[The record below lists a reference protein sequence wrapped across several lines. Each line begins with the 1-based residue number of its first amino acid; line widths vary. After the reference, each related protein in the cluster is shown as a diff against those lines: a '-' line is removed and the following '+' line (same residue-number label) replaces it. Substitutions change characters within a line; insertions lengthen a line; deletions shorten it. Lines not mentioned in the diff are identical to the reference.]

1 MGLTLK
7 QEIAEREY
15 KKYEKLT
22 DSFTFEEGKTYSLAS
37 MDRLSSKVLTH
48 IWNRGQILKDVVA
61 YYKEGTKSKEKEDAL
76 QKRLNENDEY
86 FMGLT
91 DVDKEK
97 FIEFFEHTSDKLA
110 KIPAWQSY
118 HMLYVE
124 LLGVGLKKQIN
135 DSISRTQ
142 EMEEKAKKYEDV
154 EKRKNDSAEDFS
166 SKYPTERAK
175 EILDNQKELTDE
187 LKNLEEQ
194 KKTLKKGKEENA
206 KLLTSQGRK
215 KDGLEAELNAAN
227 KTLDTYI
234 GIKSDL
240 EGYLAEMERKKEQT
254 AALKKDYEDRIQDLE
269 NAKKELANQKET
281 KKDLIDKYNQTKVN
295 WYTWGEN
302 YGTAN
307 LEEKTDEEK
316 KIVEDLKRSISAEKK
331 REEIYDLRTAIDN
344 LRNDLE
350 NNDEYKLKK
359 YIYGEED
366 SKLREKYPIL
376 DWIKNYMELKKD
388 SEELK
393 ARQLKEEE
401 EAELNAEETD
411 GVENETTEEME
422 NDGVENKTTEEMKTD
437 GVENETTEKKEVKI
451 GEVEVVE
458 GKTTYADLLTAM
470 YDDLDKVDDIYWD
483 DIQTTKDR
491 FPEDIKQVYDT
502 FDKNLQDVID
512 EVETKNKEIAT
523 QEKAVANFDVEMGA
537 AEKTYHR
544 WLHATFFGYIN
555 TSQANTIGIL
565 ANPETLQQQAVEK
578 VKEVETIIQEKTKVR
593 DDYRKAH
600 TDLLNTIEKVRT
612 EVINKDYEYDAKIE
626 QVDLNIKEKTEKL
639 ERNTPVYNGLIAAR
653 DEYNKVREEYNKV
666 REETFKYAPKEIDDL
681 QPGIKQQAKEWLKK
695 AQTYADKHKNSK
707 EFDAMINAL
716 KMAAD
721 WPDIK
726 KYTEG
731 MAKEDIP
738 KDKTQVANYLKQQ
751 AEKYQKAKNDQ
762 WRFFP
767 SRLRTHRLN
776 MVNSIIELAEDLQK
790 GHTAQKEEEYLKT
803 FFEGKGE
810 LSRKEA
816 KDKVDVKYKK
826 EAYEKEQKEK
836 KAEKTGW
843 LTKEVIC
850 SKYQSM
856 MDKLDDFKNENP
868 SVDKIGQANMRA
880 LGVIDLLVEDLQVIS
895 QEELFELEFDEIYN
909 LCENNRNALRTEIK
923 NEEKMNNPENQM
935 EDEGLSKR

>member
-22 DSFTFEEGKTYSLAS
+22 DSFTFEEGKTYSLAA

-48 IWNRGQILKDVVA
+48 IWERKQILKDVVD
-61 YYKEGTKSKEKEDAL
+61 YYKEGTESKEKEDAL

-86 FMGLT
+86 FMNLT
-91 DVDKEK
+91 DLNKEK
-97 FIEFFEHTSDKLA
+97 FKEFFEHTSDKLA

-142 EMEEKAKKYEDV
+142 EMEEKVKTYEEK
-154 EKRKNDSAEDFS
+154 EKRKNEVGEEFS
-166 SKYPTERAK
+166 RNYPTERAK
-175 EILDNQKELTDE
+175 EILDNQKEWTEE

-194 KKTLKKGKEENA
+194 KKTLEKGKAENA
-206 KLLTSQGRK
+206 RVLSSQGRK

-227 KTLDTYI
+227 DTLNTYTR
-234 GIKSDL
+234 IKSDL
-240 EGYLAEMERKKEQT
+240 EDYLAEMELKKEEKG
-254 AALKKDYEDRIQDLE
+254 ALKKDYEDRIQDLE
-269 NAKKELANQKET
+269 NAKKELANKKET
-281 KKDLIDKYNQTKVN
+281 RKDLMDKFDQTKAN

-302 YGTAN
+302 YGTEN

-331 REEIYDLRTAIDN
+331 RDEIHDLRKAINN

-350 NNDEYKLKK
+350 NNDEYKFKK

-422 NDGVENKTTEEMKTD
+422 TD
-437 GVENETTEKKEVKI
+437 GVESETTEKKEVKI

-483 DIQTTKDR
+483 DIETTKDR
-491 FPEDIKQVYDT
+491 FPEDVKQVYDT
-502 FDKNLQDVID
+502 FDNNLQGVID
-512 EVETKNKEIAT
+512 EIHTKNEEIAT
-523 QEKAVANFDVEMGA
+523 QEKAVVNFEDEMGKA
-537 AEKTYHR
+537 QKDYHR
-544 WLHATFFGYIN
+544 WLHATFFNCLN
-555 TSQANTIGIL
+555 TRQANTIGIKD
-565 ANPETLQQQAVEK
+565 NPETLQQQAVEK
-578 VKEVETIIQEKTKVR
+578 VKEVETIIKEKTKVR
-593 DDYRKAH
+593 DDYRKEH
-600 TDLLNTIEKVRT
+600 TELLNTIEKVT
-612 EVINKDYEYDAKIE
+612 KEVINKDYEYDAKIE
-626 QVDLNIKEKTEKL
+626 QVDLSIKEKTEKL
-639 ERNTPVYNGLIAAR
+639 ERNTPLYEGLMAAR
-653 DEYNKVREEYNKV
+653 DEYNKVRDEYNKV
-666 REETFKYAPKEIDDL
+666 REETFKYAPKEITDL

-695 AQTYADKHKNSK
+695 AETYADKHKNSK
-707 EFDAMINAL
+707 EFDSMINAL

-738 KDKTQVANYLKQQ
+738 KDKMQVANYLKQQ

-762 WRFFP
+762 WRLFP

-776 MVNSIIELAEDLQK
+776 LVQSIIDLAGDLQT

-810 LSRKEA
+810 LSREEA
-816 KDKVDVKYKK
+816 KDKVDIKYQK
-826 EAYEKEQKEK
+826 EAYEMEQKEK
-836 KAEKTGW
+836 ETEK
-843 LTKEVIC
+843 
-850 SKYQSM
+850 
-856 MDKLDDFKNENP
+856 
-868 SVDKIGQANMRA
+868 
-880 LGVIDLLVEDLQVIS
+880 
-895 QEELFELEFDEIYN
+895 
-909 LCENNRNALRTEIK
+909 
-923 NEEKMNNPENQM
+923 NPENQM
-935 EDEGLSKR
+935 EDEGIQK

>member
-1 MGLTLK
+1 MGLILK

-48 IWNRGQILKDVVA
+48 IWERKQILKDVVA
-61 YYKEGTKSKEKEDAL
+61 YYKEGTESKEKEDAL

-86 FMGLT
+86 FMNLT
-91 DVDKEK
+91 EVNKEK

-135 DSISRTQ
+135 DSISRIQ
-142 EMEEKAKKYEDV
+142 EMEEKVKTYEDV

-166 SKYPTERAK
+166 SKYPAERAK

-194 KKTLKKGKEENA
+194 KETLKKGKAENA

-215 KDGLEAELNAAN
+215 KDGLEDDLKAAN
-227 KTLDTYI
+227 DTLDTYI
-234 GIKSDL
+234 GIKNDL
-240 EGYLAEMERKKEQT
+240 ENYFAEMERKKEET

-269 NAKKELANQKET
+269 NAKKELANQKDARKEVLGQYRQA
-281 KKDLIDKYNQTKVN
+281 KEN
-295 WYTWGEN
+295 WYAWGEN

-316 KIVEDLKRSISAEKK
+316 KVAENLKRNTSARKK
-331 REEIYDLRTAIDN
+331 RDEISVLRDAIGN
-344 LRNDLE
+344 LKNIPEYALE
-350 NNDEYKLKK
+350 LQ
-359 YIYGEED
+359 IYGGED
-366 SKLREKYPIL
+366 SELREKYPIL
-376 DWIKNYMELKKD
+376 DWIKKYMELKKD

-411 GVENETTEEME
+411 GVENETTEEM
-422 NDGVENKTTEEMKTD
+422 KTD

-458 GKTTYADLLTAM
+458 GKTTYAALLTAM
-470 YDDLDKVDDIYWD
+470 YDDLDKIDDIYWD
-483 DIQTTKDR
+483 EITTTSER
-491 FPEDIKQVYDT
+491 LPEDVKTVYDAYDNKVDD
-502 FDKNLQDVID
+502 FIEELDKRD
-512 EVETKNKEIAT
+512 KEIAT
-523 QEKAVANFDVEMGA
+523 QEKAVDNFDVEMGA
-537 AEKTYHR
+537 AKKTYHR
-544 WLHATFFGYIN
+544 WLHATFYGYIN
-555 TSQANTIGIL
+555 DRQANTIGIE
-565 ANPETLQQQAVEK
+565 ANPEELHQQAVEK
-578 VKEVETIIQEKTKVR
+578 VKEVETKIKEKTKVR
-593 DDYRKAH
+593 DEYRKAH
-600 TDLLNTIEKVRT
+600 TELLNTIEEVRK

-626 QVDLNIKEKTEKL
+626 QVDLSIKEKTEKL
-639 ERNTPVYNGLIAAR
+639 ERNTPLYNGLMAAR
-653 DEYNKVREEYNKV
+653 EEYEKVREEYNKV

-681 QPGIKQQAKEWLKK
+681 QPGIKQQANEWLKK

-843 LTKEVIC
+843 LTKEFIC

-856 MDKLDDFKNENP
+856 MDKLDDFRNDNP
-868 SVDKIGQANMRA
+868 SVAKIGQANMRA
-880 LGVIDLLVEDLQVIS
+880 LGVIDLLVDDLQVIS
-895 QEELFELEFDEIYN
+895 QEELFELEFDEVYN

-935 EDEGLSKR
+935 EEEEIQK

>member
-22 DSFTFEEGKTYSLAS
+22 DSFTFEEGKTYSLAA

-48 IWNRGQILKDVVA
+48 IWERKQILKDVVD
-61 YYKEGTKSKEKEDAL
+61 YYKEGTESKEKEDAL

-91 DVDKEK
+91 DVTKEK

-142 EMEEKAKKYEDV
+142 EMEEKVKTYEEK
-154 EKRKNDSAEDFS
+154 EKRKNEVGEEFS
-166 SKYPTERAK
+166 RKYPAERAK

-194 KKTLKKGKEENA
+194 KETLKKGKAENT

-215 KDGLEAELNAAN
+215 KDGLEAELQGAN

-234 GIKSDL
+234 EIKNGL
-240 EGYLAEMERKKEQT
+240 EGYLAEMEQKKEQK

-331 REEIYDLRTAIDN
+331 REDIYDLRTAIDN

-411 GVENETTEEME
+411 GVENETTEEMG
-422 NDGVENKTTEEMKTD
+422 NDGVENKTTEEMGNDGVENETTEEMEID

-451 GEVEVVE
+451 GKVEVVE

-523 QEKAVANFDVEMGA
+523 QEKAVANFDVEMGK
-537 AEKTYHR
+537 AEGDYHR
-544 WLHATFFGYIN
+544 WLRATFWGYLN
-555 TSQANTIGIL
+555 NRQANAMGIETGINV
-565 ANPETLQQQAVEK
+565 NPESYQQQAVEK
-578 VKEVETIIQEKTKVR
+578 LKEVETIIQEKRKVR
-593 DDYRKAH
+593 DGYRKEH
-600 TDLLNTIEKVRT
+600 TELLKTLEEVRK
-612 EVINKDYEYDAKIE
+612 EVINKDYEYDAKIA
-626 QVDLNIKEKTEKL
+626 QVDLSIKEKTEKL
-639 ERNTPVYNGLIAAR
+639 ERNTPLYNGLMAAR
-653 DEYNKVREEYNKV
+653 EEYNKVREEYNKV

-681 QPGIKQQAKEWLKK
+681 QPGIKQQANEWLKK

-762 WRFFP
+762 WRLFP

-776 MVNSIIELAEDLQK
+776 MAKSIIDLAEDLQK
-790 GHTAQKEEEYLKT
+790 GA
-803 FFEGKGE
+803 
-810 LSRKEA
+810 
-816 KDKVDVKYKK
+816 
-826 EAYEKEQKEK
+826 
-836 KAEKTGW
+836 
-843 LTKEVIC
+843 
-850 SKYQSM
+850 
-856 MDKLDDFKNENP
+856 
-868 SVDKIGQANMRA
+868 
-880 LGVIDLLVEDLQVIS
+880 
-895 QEELFELEFDEIYN
+895 
-909 LCENNRNALRTEIK
+909 
-923 NEEKMNNPENQM
+923 PET
-935 EDEGLSKR
+935 DEGYWCVPKVVE